1 MNSLS
6 MVPDSLK
13 TMLTSGV
20 AGMMTTAT
28 QPAKFTDVSSIS
40 DTTIVIIVIMAIII
54 EILILM
60 ATYKLTGSGLQ
71 TLLCLLFGFF
81 YIAFAWLYY
90 GFSGYKFAKKS

>member
-1 MNSLS
+1 MNPLS

-28 QPAKFTDVSSIS
+28 QPAKFTDVSYIS
-40 DTTIVIIVIMAIII
+40 NTTFIIIVVIA
-54 EILILM
+54 ILIAILMLM

-81 YIAFAWLYY
+81 YIALAWIYF